1 MIYAS
6 VIGLCST
13 CNNILSC
20 FFRKRHGQPV
30 WYCEQFDNSDYTV
43 ENRIDYSNAL
53 TKDIEDSFHVNEES
67 FGVNAK
73 EANQFEGLCSNCE
86 NRESCSLPKRDS
98 GAWYCEEY
106 Q

>member
-1 MIYAS
+1 MNYAS

-20 FFRKRHGQPV
+20 FFRKRHSEPV
-30 WYCEQFDNSDYTV
+30 WFCEQFDNSDYTV
-43 ENRIDYSNAL
+43 ENRIDYYNSPNQ
-53 TKDIEDSFHVNEES
+53 DFEES
-67 FGVNAK
+67 ISVNVE

-86 NRESCSLPKRDS
+86 NRKSCSLPKLDS
-98 GAWYCEEY
+98 GTWYCEEY

>member
-20 FFRKRHGQPV
+20 FYRKRHNEPV

-43 ENRIDYSNAL
+43 ENRIDYFNSTNQ
-53 TKDIEDSFHVNEES
+53 DFEES
-67 FGVNAK
+67 SSVNA
-73 EANQFEGLCSNCE
+73 EEVNQFEGLCSNCE
-86 NRESCSLPKRDS
+86 NCESCSLPKPDS
-98 GAWYCEEY
+98 GTWYCEEY